1 MPPRFCPAGI
11 RPLVRGFTDRIN
23 TTYNIVCA
31 KQRASQSRGRGQLL
45 SLPEP
50 SWPLVAVLLMV
61 LAAEFVNGMNDA
73 PNAIA
78 TVVSTRV
85 LAPLHAL
92 FMASILNMLGALL
105 SGTAVALTIG
115 KGIVDPEAIGLP
127 VVGAA
132 VLSVAIWGAV
142 ATWRGLP
149 ISITHGLFAGLAG
162 AALVTAGVGSLEWS
176 GWQKVIIGLAF
187 STVVGF
193 SLALIVMRCLF
204 WILRRA
210 RPSMVRSVFGR
221 LQIVSAGF
229 MAFSHGSND
238 GQKFMGIFT
247 LALVLEY
254 ARQNSLTVLPDFTV
268 PTWVI
273 VLCASV
279 MALGTLIGG
288 WRVMRTMGFRL
299 TKLEPVHG
307 FAAET
312 AAASAIQI
320 ATAFGVPLST
330 THTINTAI
338 MGVGA
343 SRRLSAVRWRVGGDI
358 IATWLITFPVCAIL
372 GALLALALGHVI

>member
-1 MPPRFCPAGI
+1 M
-11 RPLVRGFTDRIN
+11 N
-23 TTYNIVCA
+23 
-31 KQRASQSRGRGQLL
+31 
-45 SLPEP
+45 LPEP

-61 LAAEFVNGMNDA
+61 LAAEFVNGLNDA

-78 TVVSTRV
+78 TVISTRV
-85 LAPLHAL
+85 LSPIHAL
-92 FMASILNMLGALL
+92 IMASALNMLGALL

-115 KGIVDPEAIGLP
+115 KGIVDPEVIGLP

-132 VLSVAIWGAV
+132 VLSVALWGAV

-149 ISITHGLFAGLAG
+149 ISISHGLVAGLAG
-162 AALVTAGVGSLEWS
+162 AAFVTAGFDSLEWS
-176 GWQKVIIGLAF
+176 GWQKVIIGLVF
-187 STVVGF
+187 STAVGF
-193 SLALIVMRCLF
+193 SLALIVMRGLF

-210 RPSMVRSVFGR
+210 RPSMVRAVFGR
-221 LQIVSAGF
+221 LQIISAGF

-247 LALVLEY
+247 LAMVLEY
-254 ARQNSLTVLPDFTV
+254 ARQNGLTPSSDFGV
-268 PTWVI
+268 PVWV
-273 VLCASV
+273 VFVCGSV

-288 WRVMRTMGFRL
+288 WRVMKTMGFGL

-320 ATAFGVPLST
+320 ATSFGIPLST

-343 SRRLSAVRWRVGGDI
+343 SRRLSAVRWAVGGNI
-358 IATWLITFPVCAIL
+358 VAAWLLTFPICAVLGAIL
-372 GALLALALGHVI
+372 ALLFNLVI

>member
-1 MPPRFCPAGI
+1 M
-11 RPLVRGFTDRIN
+11 
-23 TTYNIVCA
+23 
-31 KQRASQSRGRGQLL
+31 

-50 SWPLVAVLLMV
+50 SWPLVVVLLMV
-61 LAAEFVNGMNDA
+61 LAAEFVNGLNDA

-85 LAPLHAL
+85 LAPIHAL
-92 FMASILNMLGALL
+92 LMASILNLLGALL

-132 VLSVAIWGAV
+132 VTSIAIWGAV

-162 AALVTAGVGSLEWS
+162 AAFVTAGISSLQWS
-176 GWQKVIIGLAF
+176 GWQKVLIGLAF

-193 SLALIVMRCLF
+193 SLALILMRALF

-210 RPSMVRSVFGR
+210 RPTMVRSVFGR

-254 ARQNSLTVLPDFTV
+254 ARQNSLATLPEFSIPV
-268 PTWVI
+268 WVVFI
-273 VLCASV
+273 CATT

-288 WRVMRTMGFRL
+288 WRVMKTMGFGL

-320 ATAFGVPLST
+320 ATHFGVPLST

-343 SRRLSAVRWRVGGDI
+343 SRRMSAVRWGVGGNI
-358 IATWLITFPVCAIL
+358 LATWLLTFPVCAVL
-372 GALLALALGHVI
+372 GALLALLFRLFL

>member
-1 MPPRFCPAGI
+1 M
-11 RPLVRGFTDRIN
+11 
-23 TTYNIVCA
+23 
-31 KQRASQSRGRGQLL
+31 

-50 SWPLVAVLLMV
+50 SWPLVTVLLMV
-61 LAAEFVNGMNDA
+61 IAAEFVNGLNDA

-78 TVVSTRV
+78 TVVCTRV
-85 LAPLHAL
+85 LAPIHAL
-92 FMASILNMLGALL
+92 LMASILNFLGALL

-115 KGIVDPEAIGLP
+115 KGIVDPEVIGLP

-132 VLSVAIWGAV
+132 VTSIALWGAV

-149 ISITHGLFAGLAG
+149 ISISHGLVAGLAG
-162 AALVTAGVGSLEWS
+162 AGFVTAGIGSLQWS
-176 GWQKVIIGLAF
+176 GWHKVLIGLAF

-193 SLALIVMRCLF
+193 SLALILMRALF

-210 RPSMVRSVFGR
+210 RPTMVRSVFGR

-238 GQKFMGIFT
+238 GQKFMGIFS
-247 LALVLEY
+247 LALILEY
-254 ARQNSLTVLPDFTV
+254 ARQNDLTTLPEFGV
-268 PTWVI
+268 PPWVMVI
-273 VLCASV
+273 CATT

-288 WRVMRTMGFRL
+288 WRVMKTMGFGL

-320 ATAFGVPLST
+320 ATHFGVPLST

-343 SRRLSAVRWRVGGDI
+343 SRRMSAVRWGVGGNI
-358 IATWLITFPVCAIL
+358 IATWILTFPVCAVL
-372 GALLALALGHVI
+372 GALLALLFRLFL